1 MDSRLEGLS
10 QEIKV
15 RGFPGKRETKNGLT
29 NLGSAVKFMGGHAL
43 SHQHRISASHAD
55 DFTVW
60 SYTCPLERVVCTHR
74 EL

>member
-29 NLGSAVKFMGGHAL
+29 NLGSAVRGIGRGL
-43 SHQHRISASHAD
+43 
-55 DFTVW
+55 
-60 SYTCPLERVVCTHR
+60 
-74 EL
+74 

>member
-29 NLGSAVKFMGGHAL
+29 ILGSAVRFIGGHAP
-43 SHQHRISASHAD
+43 SHQHRISAIHAD
-55 DFTVW
+55 DFTPALSIETMV
-60 SYTCPLERVVCTHR
+60 
-74 EL
+74 